1 MNRKN
6 LLITGASKG
15 LGQEIKNYYL
25 NKDYNLINLSR
36 SKLKNKS
43 NLVNISNDLTNS
55 KKTISTFKKIKK
67 KYKKLDAI
75 ICCTGSGKISNDELN
90 KDIIQHYLDLNLFT
104 IINTVNSYLKIYKH
118 QSTKIVIISSIVSKK
133 LLMHLLDIQS
143 LKEHLIILSKFLL
156 KSIQTQKSILILF
169 RLEIFISME
178 IAGIRN

>member
-1 MNRKN
+1 MR
-6 LLITGASKG
+6 LFVVQG
-15 LGQEIKNYYL
+15 LE
-25 NKDYNLINLSR
+25 
-36 SKLKNKS
+36 
-43 NLVNISNDLTNS
+43 
-55 KKTISTFKKIKK
+55 
-67 KYKKLDAI
+67 
-75 ICCTGSGKISNDELN
+75 KISNDELN

>member
-43 NLVNISNDLTNS
+43 NLVNISNDLTNF

-75 ICCTGSGKISNDELN
+75 ICCTG
-90 KDIIQHYLDLNLFT
+90 
-104 IINTVNSYLKIYKH
+104 LKK
-118 QSTKIVIISSIVSKK
+118 
-133 LLMHLLDIQS
+133 
-143 LKEHLIILSKFLL
+143 
-156 KSIQTQKSILILF
+156 
-169 RLEIFISME
+169 
-178 IAGIRN
+178 